1 PHKRR
6 ILPDNPTNI
15 LYENW
20 RTLIPTLVDP
30 QLKYYART
38 IGQGLE
44 KTHKVISACATLT
57 CAQKKTS
64 LLCLFF

>member
-1 PHKRR
+1 
-6 ILPDNPTNI
+6 
-15 LYENW
+15 
-20 RTLIPTLVDP
+20 LIPTLVDP
-30 QLKYYART
+30 QLKYHACT

-64 LLCLFF
+64 LLCLFFDSKYSYFWPIG